1 MIKLKKEA
9 QYALNSHSRD
19 LVYQTY
25 GKATMAWELG
35 VISRDE
41 FYELNIMLVKD
52 GLNNPA
58 VAKLR

>member
-1 MIKLKKEA
+1 
-9 QYALNSHSRD
+9 
-19 LVYQTY
+19 
-25 GKATMAWELG
+25 MAAIISG